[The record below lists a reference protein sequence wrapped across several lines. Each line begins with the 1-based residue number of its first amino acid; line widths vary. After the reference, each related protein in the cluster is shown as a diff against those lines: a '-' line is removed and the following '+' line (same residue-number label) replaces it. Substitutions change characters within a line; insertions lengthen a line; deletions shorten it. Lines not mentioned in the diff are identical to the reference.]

1 MFGVIL
7 YIMISLAAVMIAGKV
22 KNTAGYGH
30 YPAGSRQ
37 GYINTICLAAL
48 FFVLFIPSALR
59 IHTGNDYFTYII
71 RFHDAYTDNH
81 IVTEPG
87 FNLIVKAVYSFLD
100 TEAFLLIFAIFAFI
114 TVFAFVRGMYLQSS
128 DFGMTVFL
136 FMAFGLYFQTY
147 NTVRYYLAL
156 ALLLWS
162 MYHVIK
168 GNYVKFVLLVML
180 AALFHKTA
188 VCVLLFYPF
197 CRLKWNRIVVA
208 VLALGGV
215 SGLLFKDSYLALF
228 LKLYPSYVN
237 EEEYLNSGS
246 ISWVNILRCLA
257 ILLLCVYMYAAVIK
271 ENETLKFYMKLNAL
285 ALIFYGCFSFVPFA
299 SRIGYYLNISQ
310 ILLLPG
316 ICACLD
322 GKKKKILK
330 TMILAAGAVYFA
342 FFLYKAFGDVVR
354 VLPYSTWL
362 NYDGSMDGL
371 TYVKVTG

>member
-7 YIMISLAAVMIAGKV
+7 YIMISLIAVMIAGKV
-22 KNTAGYGH
+22 KNTAGSA
-30 YPAGSRQ
+30 YPAASRQ
-37 GYINTICLAAL
+37 DYVNVISLTAL
-48 FFVLFIPSALR
+48 FLVLFIPSALR

-71 RFHDAYTDNH
+71 RFHDAYTGNH

-87 FNLIVKAVYSFLD
+87 FNLIIKAVYSFLGK
-100 TEAFLLIFAIFAFI
+100 EIFLLIFAIFAFL
-114 TVFAFVRGMYLQSS
+114 TVLAFIRGMYLLSE
-128 DFGMTVFL
+128 DFAMTVFL
-136 FMAFGLYFQTY
+136 FMTLGLYFQTY

-156 ALLLWS
+156 GILLIS
-162 MYHVIK
+162 MYHAVK
-168 GNYVKFVLLVML
+168 GNHLKFIILVLL
-180 AALFHKTA
+180 ASLFHKTA

-197 CRLKWNRIVVA
+197 CRLKWNK
-208 VLALGGV
+208 VLIAILGLGGI
-215 SGLLFKDSYLALF
+215 SGLIFKEQYLALF
-228 LKLYPSYVN
+228 LRVYPSYVN

-257 ILLLCVYMYAAVIK
+257 VLALCIYFYRPVIK
-271 ENETLKFYMKLNAL
+271 ENEQLLFYMKLNTL

-310 ILLLPG
+310 ILLIPG
-316 ICACLD
+316 IIKGLD
-322 GKKKKILK
+322 EKKKKYLTI
-330 TMILAAGAVYFA
+330 MVAAAGIVYFA

-362 NYDGSMDGL
+362 DYSGSMDGL